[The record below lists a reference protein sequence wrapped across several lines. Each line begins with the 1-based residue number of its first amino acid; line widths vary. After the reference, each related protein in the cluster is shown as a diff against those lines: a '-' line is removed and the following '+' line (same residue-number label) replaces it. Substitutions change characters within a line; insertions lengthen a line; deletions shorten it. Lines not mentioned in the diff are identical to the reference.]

1 MGFKVVEINNAETGS
16 GALFEIKLMSLLV
29 LIVTK
34 LTLTLVVIGVKL
46 MILTPLEWCIRWL
59 IHTLTLVCFV
69 VVAWC
74 IQFLYSLSRLVHVFQ
89 LDKENVDGSNPFI
102 LAGRAAPL
110 LAESPSSPAHTLEKK
125 S

>member
-34 LTLTLVVIGVKL
+34 LTLTLV
-46 MILTPLEWCIRWL
+46 
-59 IHTLTLVCFV
+59 
-69 VVAWC
+69 
-74 IQFLYSLSRLVHVFQ
+74 FLYSLSRLVHMFQ

-102 LAGRAAPL
+102 LAGQAAPL
-110 LAESPSSPAHTLEKK
+110 LAESPSSLAHTLVNKT
-125 S
+125 

>member
-34 LTLTLVVIGVKL
+34 LTLTLVVIRLKL

-59 IHTLTLVCFV
+59 IHTLTL
-69 VVAWC
+69 
-74 IQFLYSLSRLVHVFQ
+74 FLYSLSRLVHMFQ

-102 LAGRAAPL
+102 LAGQAVPL
-110 LAESPSSPAHTLEKK
+110 LAESPSSLAHTLVNKT
-125 S
+125 